1 MQFMKYALIIS
12 VALVLICA
20 CGEQQQPVDMSGDN
34 ATSKQSKYEIGTVTE
49 KPLASYIK
57 LPGQLKP
64 FEEVNIYAKVNG
76 FVKSVLADRGTT
88 VHTGQVLVTLEAPEL
103 ESQLQSATS
112 KYVQAQENAV
122 ASKEKYRR
130 LKEAAAEAGAVAPV
144 DIDNALSRMKA
155 DEAVVLSEKS
165 NVESMSNIKN
175 YLTITA
181 PFNGMIVQRNVSSGA
196 LVGPGSKS
204 NDLPMLVLQ
213 HLEKLRLEV
222 YIPEAY
228 VDKVDL
234 KRPVTFVFNAM
245 PGKENKATIS
255 RSANALSSLRSEAIE
270 IDINNHS
277 LDLKPGMYA
286 EVKVP
291 LLSAAKSLLIPNN
304 AIVRST
310 ERQYV
315 ITVNNGKTRFV
326 DIREGL
332 KTKDSTEVFGDLV
345 GSGAIILHATD
356 EIKEGAVIK

>member
-1 MQFMKYALIIS
+1 MKYSLIITA
-12 VALVLICA
+12 VVVCFLCA
-20 CGEQQQPVDMSGDN
+20 CGERRQPVDMTGGN
-34 ATSKQSKYEIGTVTE
+34 TTKTQSKYEIGTVTE
-49 KPLASYIK
+49 KPLSSYIK

-64 FEEVNIYAKVNG
+64 FEEVNIYARVNG
-76 FVKSVLADRGTT
+76 FVQDVLTDRGAA
-88 VHTGQVLVTLEAPEL
+88 VHKGQVLVTLEAPEL

-130 LKEAAAEAGAVAPV
+130 LKEAALEAGAVAPV
-144 DIDNALSRMKA
+144 DLDNALSRMKA
-155 DEAVVLSEKS
+155 DEAVVLSERS
-165 NVESMSNIKN
+165 NVESMRNIKS

-181 PFNGMIVQRNVSSGA
+181 PFNGVIVQRNVSAGA

-204 NDLPMLVLQ
+204 NELPMLVLQ

-270 IDINNHS
+270 IDVNNRS
-277 LDLKPGMYA
+277 LELKPGMYA
-286 EVKVP
+286 EVKIP
-291 LLSAAKSLLIPNN
+291 LLSEAKSLLLPNN

-315 ITVNNGKTRFV
+315 ITVKEGKARLV
-326 DIREGL
+326 NIQEGL
-332 KTKDSTEVFGDLV
+332 RNSDSTEVFGVLQAGDEIL
-345 GSGAIILHATD
+345 LHATD
-356 EIKEGAVIK
+356 EIKEGTVIK

>member
-1 MQFMKYALIIS
+1 MKY
-12 VALVLICA
+12 VLIASSIVMCLLCA
-20 CGEQQQPVDMSGDN
+20 CGEHQQPVDMTGEKN
-34 ATSKQSKYEIGTVTE
+34 AKSESKYEIGTVSE
-49 KPLASYIK
+49 KPLSSYIK

-64 FEEVNIYAKVNG
+64 FEEVNIYGKVNG
-76 FVKSVLADRGTT
+76 FVKEVLADRGTS
-88 VHTGQVLVTLEAPEL
+88 VRKGQVLVTLEAPEL

-122 ASKEKYRR
+122 ASKDKYRR
-130 LKEAAAEAGAVAPV
+130 LKEAALEAGAVAPL
-144 DIDNALSRMKA
+144 DLDNALSRMRA
-155 DEAVVLSEKS
+155 DEAVVLSERS
-165 NVESMSNIKN
+165 NVESMSNIKS

-181 PFNGMIVQRNVSSGA
+181 PFNGVIIQRNVSSGA
-196 LVGPGSKS
+196 LVGPGSKN

-234 KRPVTFVFNAM
+234 KSLVTFVFNAM

-270 IDINNHS
+270 IDINNGK

-286 EVKVP
+286 EVKIP
-291 LLSAAKSLLIPNN
+291 LLSEAKSLLLPNN

-315 ITVNNGKTRFV
+315 VTIKDGKARL
-326 DIREGL
+326 INIQEGL
-332 KTKDSTEVFGDLV
+332 RTNDSTEVFGTL
-345 GSGAIILHATD
+345 SGGDEILLHATD
-356 EIKEGAVIK
+356 EIKEGTVIK

>member
-1 MQFMKYALIIS
+1 MKYAIIITT
-12 VALVLICA
+12 VAIGFLCA
-20 CGEQQQPVDMSGDN
+20 CGEQQQPVDMTGGN
-34 ATSKQSKYEIGTVTE
+34 AAGKQSKYETGTVTE

-64 FEEVNIYAKVNG
+64 FEEVNVYAKVNG
-76 FVKSVLADRGTT
+76 FVKAVLADRGTT
-88 VHTGQVLVTLEAPEL
+88 VHKGQVLVTLEAPEL

-130 LKEAAAEAGAVAPV
+130 LKEAAGEAGAVAPV

-165 NVESMSNIKN
+165 NVESMSNIKS

-181 PFNGMIVQRNVSSGA
+181 PFNGMIVQRNVSAGA

-245 PGKENKATIS
+245 PGKENHATIS

-270 IDINNHS
+270 LDINNHS

-286 EVKVP
+286 EVKIP
-291 LLSAAKSLLIPNN
+291 LLSEAKSLLLPNN

-315 ITVNNGKTRFV
+315 ITVKEGKARLV
-326 DIREGL
+326 NIQEGL
-332 KTKDSTEVFGDLV
+332 RATDSTEVFGDLKGGDEIV
-345 GSGAIILHATD
+345 LHATD
-356 EIKEGAVIK
+356 EIREGTAIKK

>member
-1 MQFMKYALIIS
+1 MKYYSLSMTALTIS
-12 VALVLICA
+12 LLCA
-20 CGEQQQPVDMSGDN
+20 CGQQQQPVDMTGDSTTN
-34 ATSKQSKYEIGTVTE
+34 THSKYEIGRVAE
-49 KPLASYIK
+49 KPLASYVK

-64 FEEVNIYAKVNG
+64 FEEVNIYARVNG
-76 FVKSVLADRGTT
+76 FIKEVLADRGTT
-88 VHTGQVLVTLEAPEL
+88 VHKGQVLITLEAPEL
-103 ESQLQSATS
+103 ESQLQAATS

-130 LKEAAAEAGAVAPV
+130 LKEAASEAGAVAPL
-144 DIDNALSRMKA
+144 DLDNALSRMRA
-155 DEAVVLSEKS
+155 DEAIVLSERS
-165 NVESMSNIKN
+165 NVESMSNIKS

-181 PFNGMIVQRNVSSGA
+181 PFNGVIIQRNVSAGA

-204 NDLPMLVLQ
+204 NDQPMLVLQ

-234 KRPVTFVFNAM
+234 KSPVSFVFNAM
-245 PGKENKATIS
+245 PGQENKATIS

-270 IDINNHS
+270 IDINNHH

-286 EVKVP
+286 EVKIP
-291 LLSAAKSLLIPNN
+291 LLSQAKSLLIPNN

-315 ITVNNGKTRFV
+315 ITVKEGKAMLV
-326 DIREGL
+326 NIQEGL
-332 KTKDSTEVFGDLV
+332 RTHDSTEVFGTLAGGDEIL
-345 GSGAIILHATD
+345 LHATD
-356 EIKEGAVIK
+356 EIREGTVIK